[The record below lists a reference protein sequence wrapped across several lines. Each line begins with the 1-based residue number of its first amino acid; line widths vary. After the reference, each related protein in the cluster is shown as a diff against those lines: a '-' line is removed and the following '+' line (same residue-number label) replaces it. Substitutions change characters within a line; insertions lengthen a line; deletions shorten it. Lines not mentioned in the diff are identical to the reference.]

1 MREREGGGRRPG
13 EQTPRQASSNGVEGL
28 IWRRSERA
36 VEPSCAICVMH
47 DQGRDKGAGHGR
59 KPAKKPMVGGGDRAF
74 GCARS
79 RTESVRKGNRRRNCQ
94 VAQAL
99 GRVERSPENERL
111 PISDVDVDL
120 LHQSR
125 RAKPASPTEA
135 DPRSGER
142 KIARAVRAESL
153 SAV

>member
-1 MREREGGGRRPG
+1 MATESGG
-13 EQTPRQASSNGVEGL
+13 QASSNGGEGL
-28 IWRRSERA
+28 IWRRPERA
-36 VEPSCAICVMH
+36 VEPRWPILVMQH
-47 DQGRDKGAGHGR
+47 AGREKEASHGR
-59 KPAKKPMVGGGDRAF
+59 RPAKKPMVGGGDRAF

-79 RTESVRKGNRRRNCQ
+79 RTEGVRKGNRRRNCQ

-111 PISDVDVDL
+111 PISDIDVDL

-125 RAKPASPTEA
+125 WAKPASPTEA